1 MYYDKKRSEEPDFKK
16 GNKMWLLHKNF
27 KNWWPSKKL
36 NHVKLKL
43 FKITAKILNL
53 MYKLDLLTKMK
64 IYLIQYII
72 MLKPAHGNV
81 EPLIYKMEMYKNQ
94 EKNK

>member
-1 MYYDKKRSEEPDFKK
+1 
-16 GNKMWLLHKNF
+16 
-27 KNWWPSKKL
+27 
-36 NHVKLKL
+36 
-43 FKITAKILNL
+43 

-94 EKNK
+94 EKNKQDVQKIINYKKINEQL